1 LTWIK
6 GAGAGPAQDGSPI
19 PWSTPMIRLPRPF
32 FAIAFAV
39 PLLAGGCAHDPAKAA
54 AAEATP
60 PHAGGQHAGP
70 GPHGMH
76 GGQGMQGGRMVHRD
90 GHAPG
95 AASTAPAGDPAA
107 AAARF
112 VADEPLSRGMAR
124 VRAATDLLAHAAMGH
139 MDATQVKAQA
149 AELKSAVDTM
159 FAECKLEPAADAAV
173 HPLLARV
180 LTASA
185 AMADGEY
192 DAAAHADLKAV
203 LVRYAELFDDPAAGA
218 GAAT

>member
-1 LTWIK
+1 MT
-6 GAGAGPAQDGSPI
+6 
-19 PWSTPMIRLPRPF
+19 RLPRSL
-32 FAIAFAV
+32 FAVALAV
-39 PLLAGGCAHDPAKAA
+39 PLFAGGCAHTPDEAA
-54 AAEATP
+54 AAGPAP
-60 PHAGGQHAGP
+60 AHARGQHAGP

-76 GGQGMQGGRMVHRD
+76 GGQGMQGGRMVHREA
-90 GHAPG
+90 HH
-95 AASTAPAGDPAA
+95 PAA
-107 AAARF
+107 AAPAAAAHAPVDEAAPAARF
-112 VADEPLSRGMAR
+112 VADAPLSRGMAR

-159 FAECKLEPAADAAV
+159 FAECKLEPAADAAL

-203 LVRYAELFDDPAAGA
+203 LARYAELFDDPA
-218 GAAT
+218 